1 MSEREQNSKTKNL
14 KNDSSNEF
22 NTNKS
27 NLNDNLILHL
37 SNQDLINYF
46 NKTRNRKSNNH
57 KKEGNKTYIKK
68 ITNLEKESQA
78 QLELSKTYEFESISE
93 DREKKETL
101 KKDYK
106 NFIKYPIT
114 EIIQINKID
123 LEKENLYWLVTYD
136 KLMKTKKIIN
146 ILNSGNDLGDDNLN
160 NNKRM
165 IYTESS
171 LKIKAMKI
179 PQYELFFVEGYS
191 KPFVKYNK
199 HSFILAKLYL
209 LTIKEINKILN
220 YINRTENR
228 INIDNYILSNNKA
241 NSYQY
246 IDYKCEPDINYP
258 YSYICYIGKFMN
270 ISMYLFT
277 NLFNFNNYYNN
288 EIINDYSGKL
298 IYSLPSAKKIF
309 KFVKILIKI
318 FPEYTP
324 EFIINYIIRND
335 IYSKVKEKRNEV
347 CKLLSLSRPSVPNKA
362 LLNKVLRETIKGIQT
377 NSSISITSQTYDS
390 NEQIKAKNINET
402 NINNDNN
409 NNKIVSLKKSSKKI
423 KSNNIIIGAKREFGT
438 SLNSLNNNL
447 LLNGQYNSNFLSTN
461 HTIKPSNSIRT
472 GSKLNSMDINNL
484 PVIAVPAEI
493 NNIKKDTSGGNLYL
507 STYNLDKINEYV
519 PNKRNKYQRKQTSS
533 SNYMYKS
540 SENDDKENKNINI
553 NININQTLNSKKENS
568 IRMSKKSK
576 NSYKRIG
583 GNEKNKKYEK
593 NKMSDDNKN
602 EYHTPVKKKKIKY
615 YK

>member
-1 MSEREQNSKTKNL
+1 MSEIEGISKTKNL
-14 KNDSSNEF
+14 KKYDSSNEF
-22 NTNKS
+22 NNKES
-27 NLNDNLILHL
+27 NFNDNLILHL
-37 SNQDLINYF
+37 SNQDLINYLS
-46 NKTRNRKSNNH
+46 KTRNKKSNNH
-57 KKEGNKTYIKK
+57 KNKGNKTYIKN
-68 ITNLEKESQA
+68 ITNLEMTSQT
-78 QLELSKTYEFESISE
+78 QLELSKTYEIEPIPE

-101 KKDYK
+101 KKDYR
-106 NFIKYPIT
+106 NSTKYPIT
-114 EIIQINKID
+114 EIIPINKID
-123 LEKENLYWLVTYD
+123 DEKENLYWLVTYD
-136 KLMKTKKIIN
+136 KLMKTKKIIK
-146 ILNSGNDLGDDNLN
+146 ILNSGSDFGDDNLN
-160 NNKRM
+160 NNKRL

-179 PQYELFFVEGYS
+179 PQYEIFFVEGYS

-199 HSFILAKLYL
+199 NSFILAKLYL
-209 LTIKEINKILN
+209 LSIKEINKIYN

-228 INIDNYILSNNKA
+228 INIDNYIFSNNKE

-246 IDYKCEPDINYP
+246 IDYKCDPDINYP
-258 YSYICYIGKFMN
+258 YSYICYLGKFMN

-277 NLFNFNNYYNN
+277 NLFNYTNYDNN
-288 EIINDYSGKL
+288 EIIDDISGKL

-318 FPEYTP
+318 FQEYTP

-362 LLNKVLRETIKGIQT
+362 LLNKILRETITGIQT
-377 NSSISITSQTYDS
+377 NSSISMNSVQYDS
-390 NEQIKAKNINET
+390 NEQIKAKKINESKT
-402 NINNDNN
+402 NIDN
-409 NNKIVSLKKSSKKI
+409 NNKIVSLKRSSKKI
-423 KSNNIIIGAKREFGT
+423 KCNNKNIGNKKEFGA

-461 HTIKPSNSIRT
+461 HTMIPSNSIRT
-472 GSKLNSMDINNL
+472 CSKLNSMDINN
-484 PVIAVPAEI
+484 VQAIAVPAEI
-493 NNIKKDTSGGNLYL
+493 NNIKKDPSIGNLYL

-519 PNKRNKYQRKQTSS
+519 PNKRNKYKRKQASS

-540 SENDDKENKNINI
+540 SENGDKENQ
-553 NININQTLNSKKENS
+553 NINQTLNSKKENS
-568 IRMSKKSK
+568 IRMSKNSK
-576 NSYKRIG
+576 NTYKRNG
-583 GNEKNKKYEK
+583 GIEKNKKYEK
-593 NKMSDDNKN
+593 NKMNDDNTN

>member
-1 MSEREQNSKTKNL
+1 MSEIEDISKTKNL
-14 KNDSSNEF
+14 EKYDSSNEF

-37 SNQDLINYF
+37 SNKDLINYLS
-46 NKTRNRKSNNH
+46 KTRNKKSNNY
-57 KKEGNKTYIKK
+57 KNKGNKTFIKS
-68 ITNLEKESQA
+68 ITNLGNTSQN
-78 QLELSKTYEFESISE
+78 QLEISKTYEFEPIPE

-101 KKDYK
+101 KKDYS
-106 NFIKYPIT
+106 NFRKYPIT
-114 EIIQINKID
+114 EIIPINKID
-123 LEKENLYWLVTYD
+123 NQKDNLYWLVTYD
-136 KLMKTKKIIN
+136 KLMKTKKIIK
-146 ILNSGNDLGDDNLN
+146 ILNSGNYLDEDNLN
-160 NNKRM
+160 NSKRM
-165 IYTESS
+165 IYTESI

-179 PQYELFFVEGYS
+179 PQYEIFFVEGYS

-199 HSFILAKLYL
+199 NSFILAKLYL

-228 INIDNYILSNNKA
+228 INIDNYIFSINKA
-241 NSYQY
+241 NSYQF
-246 IDYKCEPDINYP
+246 IDYKCDADINYP
-258 YSYICYIGKFMN
+258 YCYICYLGKFMN

-277 NLFNFNNYYNN
+277 NLFNYTNYDNN
-288 EIINDYSGKL
+288 EIINDNSRKL

-324 EFIINYIIRND
+324 EFIINYIIRHD
-335 IYSKVKEKRNEV
+335 IYSKVKEKKNEV
-347 CKLLSLSRPSVPNKA
+347 CKLLSLSRPSAPNKA
-362 LLNKVLRETIKGIQT
+362 LLSKVLRETITGINT
-377 NSSISITSQTYDS
+377 NSSISINSLQYDS
-390 NEQIKAKNINET
+390 NDQIKTKKINDSKT
-402 NINNDNN
+402 NIDNNN
-409 NNKIVSLKKSSKKI
+409 NNKIVSLKKSTKKM
-423 KSNNIIIGAKREFGT
+423 KNNNIILGNKREFGT
-438 SLNSLNNNL
+438 SLNSLN
-447 LLNGQYNSNFLSTN
+447 NFLSTN

-472 GSKLNSMDINNL
+472 CSKINSMDINNL
-484 PVIAVPAEI
+484 PTIAVPAEI
-493 NNIKKDTSGGNLYL
+493 NNIKKDANRGILYL

-519 PNKRNKYQRKQTSS
+519 PNKRNKYQRKHNSS

-540 SENDDKENKNINI
+540 SENDDKENHNL
-553 NININQTLNSKKENS
+553 NQTLNGKKENS
-568 IRMSKKSK
+568 IRMSKNSK
-576 NSYKRIG
+576 NTYKGNG

>member
-1 MSEREQNSKTKNL
+1 MSERKRISKTKNL
-14 KNDSSNEF
+14 QKYDSSNEF

-37 SNQDLINYF
+37 SNQDLINYL

-57 KKEGNKTYIKK
+57 KKEGNKTYIKN

-78 QLELSKTYEFESISE
+78 QLEFSKTYEFEPISE
-93 DREKKETL
+93 DREKKETM

-114 EIIQINKID
+114 EIIPINRID

-146 ILNSGNDLGDDNLN
+146 ILNLGNDLGDDI

-179 PQYELFFVEGYS
+179 PQYEIFFVEGYG

-199 HSFILAKLYL
+199 NSFILAKLYL

-228 INIDNYILSNNKA
+228 INIDNYICSNNKI
-241 NSYQY
+241 NPYQY
-246 IDYKCEPDINYP
+246 IDYKCDPDINYP
-258 YSYICYIGKFMN
+258 YSYICYLGKFMN

-277 NLFNFNNYYNN
+277 NLFNFNNYNNN

-298 IYSLPSAKKIF
+298 IYSLPSSKKIF

-347 CKLLSLSRPSVPNKA
+347 YKLLSLSRPSVPNKA
-362 LLNKVLRETIKGIQT
+362 LLNKVLRETITGIQT
-377 NSSISITSQTYDS
+377 NSSLSITSLTYDS
-390 NEQIKAKNINET
+390 NEQIKAKKINDTNLNI
-402 NINNDNN
+402 DKNN
-409 NNKIVSLKKSSKKI
+409 NNKIVSLKRSSKEI
-423 KSNNIIIGAKREFGT
+423 KTNNIIMGPKREFGT
-438 SLNSLNNNL
+438 SFNSLNNNL

-461 HTIKPSNSIRT
+461 HTIKPSTSIRT
-472 GSKLNSMDINNL
+472 GSKLNSMEINNL
-484 PVIAVPAEI
+484 PVIAVPADI
-493 NNIKKDTSGGNLYL
+493 NNIKKDISGGILYL
-507 STYNLDKINEYV
+507 STYNLDKISEYV

-540 SENDDKENKNINI
+540 SENDDKENINI

-576 NSYKRIG
+576 NSYKRNG
-583 GNEKNKKYEK
+583 GNEKDKKYEK
-593 NKMSDDNKN
+593 NKMNDDNKN